1 MTQILKVSSS
11 PHIRTGTSTERIM
24 GIVIISLIPCLV
36 AGTYYFGLRSLVL
49 CIVCTLSAV
58 VSEFI
63 MCKLLSHSWVMD
75 LSAVVTGLLL
85 GLSLPSTIPIWQAVF
100 GGALST
106 GLFKQA
112 FGGIGKNPVNPAIAS
127 RVVMLLSFG
136 EMASYPS
143 PRGLDAVSGATPLS
157 FLREGES
164 FGISDLFFGFRGG
177 CIGETC
183 SMAIILGFIILLAG
197 GVISP
202 HVTSAYTG
210 TVFLA
215 SLIYENLDFFL
226 ALEWCLA
233 GSVLFGAV
241 YMVTDYVSSPTTR
254 RGQVLYG
261 ILCGFLTVFI
271 RLYASYPEGVSFAI
285 LFANFAVPVIDSL
298 TGIKVFGVEKK
309 KL

>member
-1 MTQILKVSSS
+1 MTRMLKVSSS
-11 PHIRTGTSTERIM
+11 PHIRAGTSTERIM
-24 GIVIISLIPCLV
+24 GVVVFSLIPCLA
-36 AGTYYFGLRSLVL
+36 AGTYYFGLRALVL
-49 CIVCTLSAV
+49 CLACTISAV
-58 VSEFI
+58 VSELV
-63 MCKLLSHSWVMD
+63 MCKVLSHSGEKD

-85 GLSLPSTIPIWQAVF
+85 GLSLPSTLPIWQAVV

-112 FGGIGKNPVNPAIAS
+112 LGGIGKNPVNPAIAS

-157 FLREGES
+157 FLREGEY
-164 FGISDLFFGFRGG
+164 FGISDLFFGMRGG

-183 SMAIILGFIILLAG
+183 SMAILAGFVILLLC

-202 HVTSAYTG
+202 HITAGYMG

-215 SLIYENLDFFL
+215 SLFYENLDFFL

-254 RGQVLYG
+254 RGQALYG
-261 ILCGFLTVFI
+261 VLCGFLTVFI
-271 RLYASYPEGVSFAI
+271 RFYGSYPEGVSFAI
-285 LFANFAVPVIDSL
+285 LLANFAVPIIDSL
-298 TGIKVFGVEKK
+298 TRIKVFGVKK
-309 KL
+309 KIL